1 MFAGWIP
8 NDGFK
13 VLSYQRRLQ
22 AAASTLRKSAA
33 GSCDFG
39 GGMNHND
46 MDDADGNAELDE
58 TLTRLPGEEEPHGE
72 PVEDDDSTRL
82 VQGLFCPM
90 CGGRYPGGITSC
102 SDDGGVLLP
111 LGSGDDL
118 SGTVLRGRYVL
129 IERIGQGGFGQVYR
143 ATHKLAR
150 AEVAVKVIRDEM
162 RENAKARRQFL
173 KEARA
178 LMRMQ
183 SRHAVAVHDVD
194 EDEAGRMFVVMELL
208 RGQNLEE
215 HMKVVAPETRRLGWD
230 ETARIVIQMCDAL
243 EDAHDQGVVHR
254 DLKPAN
260 VMMVEGR
267 GGKLQARVV
276 DFGIASLAQAGD
288 SDLTSMDAIPKV
300 IGTPAFMSPE
310 QARGL
315 SVTHKSDL
323 YSLGA
328 MMYRMVCGCKPF
340 EAKTAQAILLAHV
353 MEEPPSMRLK
363 FPELD
368 IPPEFDRLVMRMM
381 AKKPE
386 DRPTDAAEVAEAL
399 KAMLPG
405 ENASGGSRA
414 RGGFKLWP
422 LVIGLGLLLVGGGVA
437 AFFLL
442 DRGDA
447 PVVLELTSDG
457 GSVVGANENSPLSPG
472 SGSVVGATANSPLSP
487 VSGSAV
493 GANANSPLSPV
504 SGSAVGANANSPSSP
519 VSGSVVGA
527 TANSPSSPVSGSSVG
542 ATANSP
548 LSPVS
553 GSAVGA
559 TANSPSSPVSG
570 SVVGATANSPSSPVS
585 GSVVGANANSPLSP
599 VSGSAVG
606 ANDNSPLVKKASP
619 TPAPAAATPT
629 AQPTAAP
636 VPQIQAQQATVE
648 DSIELQK
655 VGMPGGSTAKK
666 PTSATKDPDEEDTP
680 VVEDPRKRK
689 VMDKADSAFDELG
702 F

>member
-527 TANSPSSPVSGSSVG
+527 TANSPSSPVSGS
-542 ATANSP
+542 
-548 LSPVS
+548 
-553 GSAVGA
+553 
-559 TANSPSSPVSG
+559 
-570 SVVGATANSPSSPVS
+570 
-585 GSVVGANANSPLSP
+585 VVGANANSPLSP